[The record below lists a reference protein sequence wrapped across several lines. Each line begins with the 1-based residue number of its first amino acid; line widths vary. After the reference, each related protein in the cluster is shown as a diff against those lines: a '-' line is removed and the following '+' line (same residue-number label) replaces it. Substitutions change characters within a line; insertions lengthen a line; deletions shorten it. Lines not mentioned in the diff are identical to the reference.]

1 MALGNWFQS
10 TFRSQGYQR
19 TNSNDPSSVS
29 NAMPGAYEQDQ
40 TPTTPGATFR
50 ESMKKVSTFISVI
63 IAKPLIILL
72 LLIFRLLSTMI
83 NFVYFK
89 DLNTSPLPN
98 ETIDPIDK
106 VNKFVRDLEDN
117 IQPSITQNLNQL
129 PPFFQ
134 GSYTQALYM
143 ATQRGKILFVYLTNP
158 QNESAS
164 FIFND
169 IIMNREFIR
178 LFDQDIII
186 WGGDLKNP
194 EAYQLA
200 NSLNVTK
207 FPFLGVLCL
216 TRITKMT
223 PEGPRKEPA
232 KISLIAKLQGG
243 KINPLE
249 DANSVI
255 RDKFVKKIAKYEPE
269 LKLIRLELQDKYM
282 TEVLR
287 KQQEYNYMASMQ
299 QDMMKKN
306 EKKKKQLAM
315 EYLKYKAP
323 LYKNVTHPPPKE
335 ETKNYARVV
344 LKFPD
349 SSRLTAYFPKHF
361 KVEDIF
367 TFVELVRENLS
378 DSTSNLGESEA
389 TNKFEQFHME
399 YKFKLASP
407 LPPRIDLSLKRDEE
421 IQNIDLIYPNGL
433 LLVEDV

>member
-10 TFRSQGYQR
+10 TFRLQGYQR

-117 IQPSITQNLNQL
+117 IQPLITQNLNQL

-287 KQQEYNYMASMQ
+287 KQQ
-299 QDMMKKN
+299 
-306 EKKKKQLAM
+306 
-315 EYLKYKAP
+315 
-323 LYKNVTHPPPKE
+323 
-335 ETKNYARVV
+335 
-344 LKFPD
+344 
-349 SSRLTAYFPKHF
+349 
-361 KVEDIF
+361 
-367 TFVELVRENLS
+367 
-378 DSTSNLGESEA
+378 
-389 TNKFEQFHME
+389 
-399 YKFKLASP
+399 
-407 LPPRIDLSLKRDEE
+407 
-421 IQNIDLIYPNGL
+421 
-433 LLVEDV
+433 